1 MRREEVFLATK
12 LPKSRLATLGQGE
25 ETIHALHTKPHERNA
40 KGFLELCFVPFR
52 VERVDHLCL
61 CPNLVWFDLERVSKT
76 S

>member
-52 VERVDHLCL
+52 VASWTISACVPISCGLI
-61 CPNLVWFDLERVSKT
+61 
-76 S
+76 